1 MRPLQLSEPFS
12 VEGFDEMFK
21 SMLRPVRFEMVAP
34 APSIKLE
41 VSENDDA
48 FHVKAEVPGAR
59 KEDIKVNLDGDMV
72 SISAETKQQ
81 KEEKKN
87 GKVLKSEF
95 HYGATSRSF
104 SLGTGIDGSKA
115 KAHYENGVLELTLP
129 KKPSAQSTTI
139 AIQ

>member
-1 MRPLQLSEPFS
+1 MRALQLSEPFS

-34 APSIKLE
+34 TPSIKLE

-95 HYGATSRSF
+95 HYGA
-104 SLGTGIDGSKA
+104 A
-115 KAHYENGVLELTLP
+115 KPLVLTRHRH
-129 KKPSAQSTTI
+129 
-139 AIQ
+139 